1 LDQPTDDLWSQ
12 VKQGWRIARK
22 QAADALH
29 AAVNTETVRL
39 AVTGLSRAGK
49 TVFITSAVQNLLAM
63 ADGKGA
69 LPKFDD
75 HGISARVKSLGL
87 VQKTEDSP
95 RFPFEKNFAAL
106 AAADPYWPPRT
117 AGLAEVGLKLI
128 VQRRR
133 TAGIGFLKERE
144 VTIEL
149 LDYPGEW
156 LLDLPMLS
164 QDFAA
169 WSEETLQRM
178 ATGLRA
184 QPAKP
189 YLDAMRA
196 LDLSAPADPDTARR
210 LYDLYLAYLFDARD
224 RLGLRYLQPG
234 GFLCAPP
241 WPKTE
246 AMIFGPLPMQRGV
259 APKPGSYADMFR
271 GRYDLYRTEMSTRFF
286 SKHFARFDRQIVLVD
301 VLGALH
307 GGQEVFEDTRLAISR
322 LAACY
327 AYGGRTLFNPFARGI
342 SKVMFAATK
351 ADHVPERQRDALQ
364 ILLGRMA
371 GADIDDIREAR
382 AAVKTAAIAA
392 IRCTREDRA
401 VVEGRT
407 VAAVRGL
414 PMGSTTAKKFI
425 PGEVPLAP
433 PGPDFWSEAYFELPV
448 FQPPKLDASGES
460 GVPHLALDV
469 ALYYLIGD
477 RL

>member
-1 LDQPTDDLWSQ
+1 MDQPADDFWTQ
-12 VKQGWRIARK
+12 VKQGWRVVRQ
-22 QAADALH
+22 QAAEVLH
-29 AAVNTETVRL
+29 TAVNTETIRL

-63 ADGKGA
+63 ADGKA
-69 LPKFDD
+69 SLPKFDD
-75 HGISARVKSLGL
+75 HGITPRVKKLGL
-87 VQKTEDSP
+87 VQKAEDSP
-95 RFPFEKNFAAL
+95 RFPFERNFAAL
-106 AAADPYWPPRT
+106 AGADPHWPPRT
-117 AGLAEVGLKLI
+117 ASLAEVGLKLI

-133 TAGIGFLKERE
+133 TAGLDFLKERE

-156 LLDLPMLS
+156 LLDLPMLT
-164 QDFAA
+164 QDYAD
-169 WSEETLQRM
+169 WSHETLQRM
-178 ATGLRA
+178 ETGLRA
-184 QPAKP
+184 EPARP
-189 YLDAMRA
+189 FLEAVRA
-196 LDLSAPADPDTARR
+196 LDLSAPADPDVARR

-241 WPKTE
+241 WPKTD
-246 AMIFGPLPMQRGV
+246 AMIFAPLPVPRGA
-259 APKPGSYADMFR
+259 APKQGSYAEMFR
-271 GRYDLYRTEMSTRFF
+271 GRFDLYRTEMSTRFF
-286 SKHFARFDRQIVLVD
+286 AKHFARFDRQIVLVD

-327 AYGGRTLFNPFARGI
+327 SYGGRSLFNPFSRTI

-371 GADIDDIREAR
+371 GADIDDIREAK

-392 IRCTREDRA
+392 IRCTREDSA
-401 VVEGRT
+401 VIEGRT
-407 VAAVRGL
+407 IAAVRGL
-414 PMGSTTAKKFI
+414 PMGSATAKKFI
-425 PGEVPLAP
+425 PGEVPLSP
-433 PGPDFWSEAYFELPV
+433 PGPDFWSGSYFELPV